1 MSKKK
6 ASIFDGAL
14 FSKLMQ
20 FVSSY
25 KGVFYF
31 VMFSAILLSV
41 FSTLTPY
48 ILMRTVDDYITPKDF
63 QGMVLFVGLMLG
75 TLVAEVIFQFLFVFY
90 ANWLGQHVIQKLRT
104 TLFEK
109 IVSFKMR
116 YFDTSAVGRLVT
128 RAVNDIETIA
138 SIFSQGL
145 FMIIADLLKML
156 LVIGVMLYVDWQLSL
171 IVFSI
176 LPVILYATRVF
187 QKSMKKAFEEVRL
200 QVANLNT
207 FVQERISGMK
217 IVQLFHRENKEY
229 KFFLAINEK
238 HKNAWLKTVWFNSI
252 FFPIA
257 EISSSVTIGLLVW
270 YGGLNVAVGGD
281 VSLGSIFLFIQ
292 MSQMLFRPLRQIA
305 DKFNTLQMG
314 MVAAERVFS
323 ILETEEQIE
332 NIGKHESPSVKG
344 AISFKQV
351 HFSYIPDEEV
361 LHGIS
366 FDIKPGETVAIV
378 GATGAGKSTLI
389 NLLSRFYEI
398 NSGTISIDEIPIQ
411 DFTLENLRTHVGVV
425 LQDVFLFA
433 DTIFNNI
440 TLQNSS
446 ITEEEVVMAAKE
458 IGVHEFIESLP
469 GGYHYNVKE
478 RGVMLSSG
486 QRQLIAFLRAY
497 IAKPSILIL
506 DEATASIDSHS
517 EELIQKATLKIT
529 EDKTSLII
537 AHRLATIKNADRI
550 IVMEKGQ
557 IVETGTHKELLQIQ
571 DGYYAQL
578 HQVQFLE
585 KETVI

>member
-48 ILMRTVDDYITPKDF
+48 LLMRTVDDYITPKDF
-63 QGMVLFVGLMLG
+63 QGMVFFVGLMLG
-75 TLVAEVIFQFLFVFY
+75 TLVVEVIFQFLFVFY

-128 RAVNDIETIA
+128 RAVNDLESIA

-176 LPVILYATRVF
+176 LPVILYATRIF

-229 KFFLAINEK
+229 KSFLAINEK
-238 HKNAWLKTVWFNSI
+238 HKKAWLKTVWFNSI

-332 NIGKHESPSVKG
+332 NIGKYESPSVKG

-398 NSGTISIDEIPIQ
+398 NSGTISIDEMPIQ

-446 ITEEEVVMAAKE
+446 ITEEEVAMAAKE

-469 GGYHYNVKE
+469 GGYYYNVKE

-497 IAKPSILIL
+497 MAKPSILIL

-578 HQVQFLE
+578 HKVQFLE
-585 KETVI
+585 KEAVI